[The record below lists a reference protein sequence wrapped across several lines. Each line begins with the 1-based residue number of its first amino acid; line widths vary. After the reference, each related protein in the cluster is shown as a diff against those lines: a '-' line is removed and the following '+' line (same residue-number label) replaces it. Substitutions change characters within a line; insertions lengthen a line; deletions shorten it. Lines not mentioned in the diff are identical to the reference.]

1 MIDLNHTVIN
11 IQSNVRK
18 KLNALEELG
27 YVWIDGAKPTQFI
40 PEKDAKWLIIEKKHF
55 VYTCR
60 SNYGYYNFRDAT
72 EDLLIN
78 KKDLYND

>member
-27 YVWIDGAKPTQFI
+27 YVWIYGAKPTHYI
-40 PEKDAKWLIIEKKHF
+40 PEEDAKWIVIERNRLR
-55 VYTCR
+55 YTCR
-60 SNYGYYNFRDAT
+60 DDHRYPYRNAT